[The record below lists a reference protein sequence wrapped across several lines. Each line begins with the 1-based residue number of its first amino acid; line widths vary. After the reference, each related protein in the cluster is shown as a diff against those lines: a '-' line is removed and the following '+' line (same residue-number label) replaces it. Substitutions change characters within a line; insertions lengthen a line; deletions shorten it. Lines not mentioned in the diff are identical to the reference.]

1 MFKLPEISDSERFT
15 ISGRSCKPEFKKLMV
30 TMYEQGVPGHMITAT
45 YKVTQSSL
53 YRWRKRF
60 GSKGDVRGIKKF
72 LPVHKKR
79 SIVRAIV
86 SGKVTDK
93 EAIHTYKVSHQSIKK
108 WKELYSTENDELYF
122 SNHLHV
128 GKKKSKQEKPN
139 PASDEVSQLRQEL
152 ADARLKI
159 AALDT
164 LIDVAEDQL
173 KINIR
178 KKPGARQSSK

>member
-1 MFKLPEISDSERFT
+1 MAQEVWLEGRHPGDEENY
-15 ISGRSCKPEFKKLMV
+15 SG
-30 TMYEQGVPGHMITAT
+30 
-45 YKVTQSSL
+45 TQEAK
-53 YRWRKRF
+53 YR
-60 GSKGDVRGIKKF
+60 
-72 LPVHKKR
+72 
-79 SIVRAIV
+79 RAIV
-86 SGKVTDK
+86 SGKLTDM
-93 EAIHTYKVSHQSIKK
+93 EAMDKFQISRKTVQN
-108 WKELYSTENDELYF
+108 WKELYSAKNDELYL

-128 GKKKSKQEKPN
+128 RNKKSKKVQPDI
-139 PASDEVSQLRQEL
+139 PADEVSQLRQEL

>member
-1 MFKLPEISDSERFT
+1 MFKLPEISDNER
-15 ISGRSCKPEFKKLMV
+15 CKPSGSYKTEFKKLVV
-30 TMYEQGVPGHMITAT
+30 TMYEQGVAGPIILAT
-45 YKVTQSSL
+45 YKIPESSL

-60 GSKGDVRGIKKF
+60 GSKGNVRGIKTTI
-72 LPVHKKR
+72 PVHKKR
-79 SIVRAIV
+79 SAVRAIV
-86 SGKVTDK
+86 SGKLTDK
-93 EAIHTYKVSHQSIKK
+93 EAMERYKVCRQSIQK
-108 WKELYSTENDELYF
+108 WKELYAAENDELYL

-128 GKKKSKQEKPN
+128 RKKKVKKDK
-139 PASDEVSQLRQEL
+139 SDDPGNEVSQLRQQL
-152 ADARLKI
+152 ADARLRI